1 MNRKGFT
8 LIELLVTIAIVA
20 LVVGISTY
28 GIITSINN
36 SKEKALALTSNNIK
50 DAARLYA
57 TEQNSDEE
65 WKEVADYDYKYF
77 CVTIQELINKGLL
90 SSKDTLKKDYGF
102 TSSTYVIVMKDKMT
116 SVVEKEE
123 ITDDS
128 SLDSY
133 KICTGEIKNE
143 EVTAPEIEGST
154 SYTDEIDLKFI
165 DGVAESSK
173 EYECLY
179 GLNSNNLDKKGRI
192 EGNVCMMEDLKN
204 NTNYYARICMTTERN
219 SYICTKT
226 EAYKTKEFTL
236 PEIVKEG
243 RNGVII
249 NYDDTNIRVNPGYYF
264 KSSVDTMSIGDVFK
278 CELDDNN
285 VFSCSSK
292 AVTTVEKDTWYKTEL
307 KSVNLQYPDQNFT
320 VKVTTRIAD
329 DSNNY
334 KESSKD
340 ILIQKNLVTYTAT
353 FYLGLAD
360 TINGGK
366 KNITISCDAEEGGS
380 CTASTKAPTISRS
393 GYTVVGW
400 NTSQTATNAK
410 LNSGD
415 RIVLTGNIAYYP
427 ITYKKITVTFNK
439 NGALSVG
446 KTTDSCNVYNNE
458 TSCKITAPQITGPSS
473 TPTVIG
479 WNTNKSA
486 KTSTWDVNDSKS
498 FSSNTTY
505 YAITKGSSKT
515 YTATFKIQDV
525 NAATTSSGSKSCTIP
540 ETYNGNTQSSSCNI
554 TAPTLT
560 AKTGYNVVGWN
571 SNSSATSASV
581 GSGASLNISGNIT
594 YYSITKKPSK
604 TYTATF
610 KIQDANTATTSSG
623 SKSCTIAEA
632 YNGNTQSSS
641 CNITAPTLTAKTGYI
656 AVGWNTNSSA
666 TSANVGSGA
675 SVNLTSN
682 VTYYSIVKNA
692 APPPS
697 LTISISSHG
706 FKQTYSN
713 SNGGTKRVNITCNS
727 SSCTDIGTNSC
738 TTSSCQGI
746 GWSGKKPIVSWSTN
760 SLNTLRV
767 YYDNKTHSQF
777 DESNWGTYS
786 KETNGTMSVETGGH
800 RIIRIDDTDG
810 ISTLEVRIYFKLDY
824 VAPIVNLPSSSI
836 TAWRKDL
843 WDINYSDN
851 ESGLNRSV
859 NAFAEPT
866 YISCSD
872 SQAKNNCGITNGAQS
887 YSGNTGTK
895 TTQCSEYYDCYSN
908 YLELWSCA
916 TDNVGNKTCSKRV
929 NPSGSQV
936 NYTYL
941 VKDD

>member
-400 NTSQTATNAK
+400 NTSQTATSAK

-458 TSCKITAPQITGPSS
+458 TSCKITAPQITGSSS

-540 ETYNGNTQSSSCNI
+540 
-554 TAPTLT
+554 
-560 AKTGYNVVGWN
+560 
-571 SNSSATSASV
+571 
-581 GSGASLNISGNIT
+581 
-594 YYSITKKPSK
+594 
-604 TYTATF
+604 
-610 KIQDANTATTSSG
+610 
-623 SKSCTIAEA
+623 EA

>member
-1 MNRKGFT
+1 
-8 LIELLVTIAIVA
+8 
-20 LVVGISTY
+20 
-28 GIITSINN
+28 
-36 SKEKALALTSNNIK
+36 
-50 DAARLYA
+50 
-57 TEQNSDEE
+57 
-65 WKEVADYDYKYF
+65 
-77 CVTIQELINKGLL
+77 
-90 SSKDTLKKDYGF
+90 
-102 TSSTYVIVMKDKMT
+102 
-116 SVVEKEE
+116 
-123 ITDDS
+123 
-128 SLDSY
+128 
-133 KICTGEIKNE
+133 
-143 EVTAPEIEGST
+143 
-154 SYTDEIDLKFI
+154 
-165 DGVAESSK
+165 
-173 EYECLY
+173 
-179 GLNSNNLDKKGRI
+179 
-192 EGNVCMMEDLKN
+192 
-204 NTNYYARICMTTERN
+204 
-219 SYICTKT
+219 
-226 EAYKTKEFTL
+226 
-236 PEIVKEG
+236 
-243 RNGVII
+243 
-249 NYDDTNIRVNPGYYF
+249 
-264 KSSVDTMSIGDVFK
+264 MSIGDVFK

-540 ETYNGNTQSSSCNI
+540 ET
-554 TAPTLT
+554 
-560 AKTGYNVVGWN
+560 
-571 SNSSATSASV
+571 
-581 GSGASLNISGNIT
+581 
-594 YYSITKKPSK
+594 
-604 TYTATF
+604 
-610 KIQDANTATTSSG
+610 
-623 SKSCTIAEA
+623 

-929 NPSGSQV
+929 NPSGGQV

>member
-278 CELDDNN
+278 CALDDNN
-285 VFSCSSK
+285 VFSCSPK

-400 NTSQTATNAK
+400 NTSQTATSAK

-458 TSCKITAPQITGPSS
+458 TSCKITAPQITGSSS

-498 FSSNTTY
+498 YSSNTTY
-505 YAITKGSSKT
+505 YGITKGSSKT

-560 AKTGYNVVGWN
+560 AKTGY
-571 SNSSATSASV
+571 
-581 GSGASLNISGNIT
+581 
-594 YYSITKKPSK
+594 
-604 TYTATF
+604 
-610 KIQDANTATTSSG
+610 
-623 SKSCTIAEA
+623 
-632 YNGNTQSSS
+632 
-641 CNITAPTLTAKTGYI
+641 I

-666 TSANVGSGA
+666 TSASVGSGA

>member
-285 VFSCSSK
+285 VFSCSPK

-400 NTSQTATNAK
+400 NTSQTATSAK

-458 TSCKITAPQITGPSS
+458 TSCKITAPQITGSSS

-540 ETYNGNTQSSSCNI
+540 ET
-554 TAPTLT
+554 
-560 AKTGYNVVGWN
+560 
-571 SNSSATSASV
+571 
-581 GSGASLNISGNIT
+581 
-594 YYSITKKPSK
+594 
-604 TYTATF
+604 
-610 KIQDANTATTSSG
+610 
-623 SKSCTIAEA
+623 

-929 NPSGSQV
+929 NPSGGQV

>member
-400 NTSQTATNAK
+400 NTSQTATSAK

-458 TSCKITAPQITGPSS
+458 TSCKITAPQITGSSS

-540 ETYNGNTQSSSCNI
+540 ET
-554 TAPTLT
+554 
-560 AKTGYNVVGWN
+560 
-571 SNSSATSASV
+571 
-581 GSGASLNISGNIT
+581 
-594 YYSITKKPSK
+594 
-604 TYTATF
+604 
-610 KIQDANTATTSSG
+610 
-623 SKSCTIAEA
+623 

-929 NPSGSQV
+929 NPSGGQV